1 MSYAAE
7 PGTFRIMVGPD
18 SQRTQEARLEL
29 GAAMVK

>member
-18 SQRTQEARLEL
+18 SQRTQEAQLEL
-29 GAAMVK
+29 K